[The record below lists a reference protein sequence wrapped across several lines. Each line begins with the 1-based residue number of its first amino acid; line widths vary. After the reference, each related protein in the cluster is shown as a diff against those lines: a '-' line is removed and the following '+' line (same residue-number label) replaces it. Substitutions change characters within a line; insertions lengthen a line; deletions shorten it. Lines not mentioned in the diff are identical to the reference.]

1 MLGIQVL
8 KDISIEEYTTP
19 CPVTV
24 EKEDSIQKVI
34 EVMDSD
40 HIRHIPVMN
49 GDKIVGI
56 ISERDILTILA
67 SKVDGEITAGEV
79 MTHNPFTV
87 GAASTLDEVAY
98 EMSSNKIGSAV
109 VVDEH
114 SKLVGIFTTTDAL
127 NALIEIVR
135 GEIEV

>member
-8 KDISIEEYTTP
+8 KDISIEDYTTP

-24 EKEDSIQKVI
+24 GKDESIQKVI
-34 EVMDSD
+34 EVMDKD

-49 GDKIVGI
+49 GDKVAGI

-67 SKVDGEITAGEV
+67 TKVEGDITAGEV
-79 MTHNPFTV
+79 MTPNPFTV
-87 GAASTLDEVAY
+87 GPNSTLDEVAY

-109 VVDEH
+109 VIDDH
-114 SKLVGIFTTTDAL
+114 SNLLGIFTTTDAL